1 MTLDDIPLFSALK
14 GRLGYLSE
22 RQRVISQNVA
32 NSDTPG
38 YSPHDLKPFTIKASP
53 GSGIGGPIALAATSG
68 GQTIGAVGNGQSPS
82 AAGYTA
88 QVSPDSETRLDGN
101 QVVLEEEMMKL
112 TDARMSYDAAIG
124 FYEKSLS
131 MIQLAIRTPGKGA

>member
-38 YSPHDLKPFTIKASP
+38 YRPSDLKPFTIKAQSGAAMG
-53 GSGIGGPIALAATSG
+53 GSLALAGTSG
-68 GQTIGAVGNGQSPS
+68 GQMIGGVGPS
-82 AAGYTA
+82 QPASSAGYSP
-88 QVSPDSETRLDGN
+88 QVTPDSETRLDGN

-112 TDARMSYDAAIG
+112 TDSRMNYDAAIG
-124 FYEKSLS
+124 FYQKSLS
-131 MIQLAIRTPGKGA
+131 MLQLAIRAPGKPG